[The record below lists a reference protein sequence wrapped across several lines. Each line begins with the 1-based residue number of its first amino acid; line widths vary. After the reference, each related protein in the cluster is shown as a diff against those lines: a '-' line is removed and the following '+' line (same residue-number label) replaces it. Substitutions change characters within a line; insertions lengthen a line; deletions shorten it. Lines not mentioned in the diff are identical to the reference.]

1 MLTMKNKF
9 LASGFAGLLAAST
22 IIATVIPAEARSRG
36 YCDAYARDYASR
48 KAGGKQVVTGGAIG
62 AGTGALAGAII
73 PGLSVGEG
81 ALIGGGVG
89 LLGGGIDANK
99 KWKKYYRRAYNDCRN
114 GY

>member
-1 MLTMKNKF
+1 MKNKI
-9 LASGFAGLLAAST
+9 LMSTLSALVIGAAVLS
-22 IIATVIPAEARSRG
+22 ATSPSEARSRG

-48 KAGGKQVVTGGAIG
+48 KAGGKQVLTGGVLG

-89 LLGGGIDANK
+89 LLGGGIDANS
-99 KWKKYYRRAYNDCRN
+99 KWRKYYRRAYNDCRAS
-114 GY
+114 